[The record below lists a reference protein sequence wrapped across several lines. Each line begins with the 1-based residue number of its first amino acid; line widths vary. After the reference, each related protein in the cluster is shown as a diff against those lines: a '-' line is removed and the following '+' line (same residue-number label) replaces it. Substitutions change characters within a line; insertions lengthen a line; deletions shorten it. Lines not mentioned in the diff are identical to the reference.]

1 MKGGQCLWK
10 GRGDARGVADE
21 PSFPLQCQCR
31 AKRGK
36 QERGKNLTLVVARW
50 LAHASPPPPSAP
62 PSPVSSPIRIE
73 SDSDSSFVEIPPVPS
88 VGSAV
93 SQSTPQVSPDNTNN
107 DSSKSWN
114 WDQVVENARA
124 SESGVQS
131 NSDTVSFIPS
141 SNCQRSRLSTDE
153 ALNHLKDKLKSK
165 EIASQLKPA
174 SSGMPQFI
182 LGYTKGNNRPLLTLY
197 DTGCLSVLYKT
208 GVPEKELSPAVL
220 KCRGPIY
227 VNGVGNTQVQV
238 NDEYMCSVPLAD
250 GSRAVLEG
258 LTVNDITAA
267 LPLTSLVSA
276 ENILKKSDKKNKSL
290 QSLKC
295 YPRVGGQCDIL
306 LGILY
311 SNLFPKPV
319 HTLESGLTIYKL
331 VIASHDKQYNAT
343 IGGPHESFNSYANY
357 FGSIPCFLANLQVQL
372 ENYNKFGP
380 SKLSYT
386 LPSNED
392 IMFAKQFNELN
403 VDGYEDHELLHILD
417 DDNQDLSEAPMDQV

>member
-1 MKGGQCLWK
+1 MEN
-10 GRGDARGVADE
+10 ADIFKKLE
-21 PSFPLQCQCR
+21 YEIW
-31 AKRGK
+31 
-36 QERGKNLTLVVARW
+36 ERYQIKFAYLVRTYLV
-50 LAHASPPPPSAP
+50 PPAP
-62 PSPVSSPIRIE
+62 APPVSSPNPIGRE
-73 SDSDSSFVEIPPVPS
+73 SDSDSSFVEIPVVPS

-93 SQSTPQVSPDNTNN
+93 SQSTPKVSPDNTN

-124 SESGVQS
+124 TEAGAQS
-131 NSDTVSFIPS
+131 KSDTVSFIPS
-141 SNCQRSRLSTDE
+141 SNCQHSRLSTDE

-182 LGYTKGNNRPLLTLY
+182 LGYTKGNNRTLLTLY

-220 KCRGPIY
+220 KCRGLIY

-295 YPRVGGQCDIL
+295 YPSVGGPVRHPARHPL
-306 LGILY
+306 LQSL
-311 SNLFPKPV
+311 PQ
-319 HTLESGLTIYKL
+319 
-331 VIASHDKQYNAT
+331 ACSH
-343 IGGPHESFNSYANY
+343 S
-357 FGSIPCFLANLQVQL
+357 
-372 ENYNKFGP
+372 
-380 SKLSYT
+380 
-386 LPSNED
+386 
-392 IMFAKQFNELN
+392 
-403 VDGYEDHELLHILD
+403 
-417 DDNQDLSEAPMDQV
+417 

>member
-1 MKGGQCLWK
+1 MEN
-10 GRGDARGVADE
+10 ADIFKKLE
-21 PSFPLQCQCR
+21 SEIW
-31 AKRGK
+31 
-36 QERGKNLTLVVARW
+36 ERYQIKFAYLVRTYLV
-50 LAHASPPPPSAP
+50 PSAP

-93 SQSTPQVSPDNTNN
+93 SQLTPQVSPDNTNN

-153 ALNHLKDKLKSK
+153 ALNHLKDRLKSK

-276 ENILKKSDKKNKSL
+276 ENILKKSDKKNKNL

-306 LGILY
+306 Q
-311 SNLFPKPV
+311 
-319 HTLESGLTIYKL
+319 
-331 VIASHDKQYNAT
+331 ACSH
-343 IGGPHESFNSYANY
+343 S
-357 FGSIPCFLANLQVQL
+357 
-372 ENYNKFGP
+372 
-380 SKLSYT
+380 
-386 LPSNED
+386 
-392 IMFAKQFNELN
+392 
-403 VDGYEDHELLHILD
+403 
-417 DDNQDLSEAPMDQV
+417 